1 MITKKIKHKD
11 SAGMVHE
18 YDIGAEAAN
27 ITQDATHRFVS
38 DDEKKS
44 WGGKMDPAGDASG
57 ATVKFQQAAS
67 RANISTGEKL
77 SMIFGKIAK
86 WFSDLKGHTFLDLIQ
101 NAATADTTRAVSAA
115 VAKNL
120 QDQITQQNTNK
131 ANVNHTHSLSSITGR
146 SGYKI
151 LAVQEVLV
159 TCPSA
164 DPNKGGSGTA
174 YFNAI
179 PGATA
184 YYAALKSAGWLDVTG
199 SQITGNSILATF
211 INAGSKAHSGS
222 ASFLI
227 FAVAPL

>member
-11 SAGMVHE
+11 SAGIVHE

-27 ITQDATHRFVS
+27 ITEDAKHQFVS

-67 RANISTGEKL
+67 RANIFTGEKL
-77 SMIFGKIAK
+77 SVIFGKIAK

-101 NAATADTTRAVSAA
+101 NATTADTTRAVSAA

-120 QDQITQQNTNK
+120 QDQITNK
-131 ANVNHTHSLSSITGR
+131 ANANHTHPLSSITGR

-159 TCPSA
+159 TCPSV
-164 DPNKGGSGTA
+164 DPNKGGSGTS

-179 PGATA
+179 SGATV
-184 YYAALKSAGWLDVTG
+184 YYAVLKSAGWLNVTG
-199 SQITGNSILATF
+199 AQITGNSILATF
-211 INAGSKAHSGS
+211 INTGSGAHSGS